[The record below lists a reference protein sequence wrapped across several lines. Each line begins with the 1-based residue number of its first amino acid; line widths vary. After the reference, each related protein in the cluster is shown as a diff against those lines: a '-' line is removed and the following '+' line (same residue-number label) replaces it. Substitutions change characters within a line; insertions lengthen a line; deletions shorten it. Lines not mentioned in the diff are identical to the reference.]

1 MHSRACWQVSDLDSL
16 HDLSYPGACGGDHVL
31 MIPSRRSSWRR
42 LSEVAVPFLQPSR
55 EPGRLAALL
64 LPSPSALWLGGCS
77 WGWMCPLQHGNESKN
92 PPFPGILDGIFF
104 ILEVQR
110 VNTTVITCG
119 WLLWK
124 KKQSPSVLY
133 SSGTAVQTGG
143 WEGSWAGG
151 CDLTF
156 ARSSWALGSRCTL
169 CLQTWEC

>member
-1 MHSRACWQVSDLDSL
+1 
-16 HDLSYPGACGGDHVL
+16 
-31 MIPSRRSSWRR
+31 MIPSRRSSWRG

-55 EPGRLAALL
+55 EPGCLAALL
-64 LPSPSALWLGGCS
+64 LPSPSALQLGRCS

-124 KKQSPSVLY
+124 KKQ
-133 SSGTAVQTGG
+133 GG
-143 WEGSWAGG
+143 ASLFYTTLLPQCKLGGGKGAGG
-151 CDLTF
+151 D
-156 ARSSWALGSRCTL
+156 AI
-169 CLQTWEC
+169 